1 VASTSRALTLKLL
14 ADVDNFTKGLDKGT
28 KETKTFGDKIT
39 KFGKIAGAAFAAA
52 GIAAVAY
59 AGKLLKDGVES
70 AIADEKANAQLAA
83 TLRNVAGATDETIA
97 KTLEYTRATE
107 LATGVTEDELRPS
120 LNRLSIATGD
130 VSKAMEL
137 QKLAL
142 DVSAGSGK
150 SLETVTNALAK
161 AQEGNTASL
170 VRLGIGLSAAQL
182 KTMSMDDVTKAL
194 AGTFAGAADTAA
206 NTFEG
211 KMTRL
216 GLAFEDVRDTVGGF
230 VLDAI
235 TPMVET
241 FVSKVMPALSALA
254 AELGPK
260 LTPIFKALTEYMRDY
275 VLPTF
280 RSIYLFIDQY
290 IVPALKAILVPA
302 IDALRSAFTKVTD
315 KIKNNEA
322 ELKPLLDAFK
332 AVAAFVRDFLAPT
345 IGIQLKIT
353 FTVLGAAIGAVID
366 YFALLVRTITKAYNA
381 IKTFVNFIKNNPVTN
396 FIGGAV
402 DFAFGGG
409 RAMGGPVNAG
419 TNYIVGE
426 RGPELFMPNTSGTII
441 PNNKLGGGSGTT
453 INLTVN
459 GAIDAEG
466 TARTIID
473 VLNRSQARGT
483 LGSAAFA

>member
-1 VASTSRALTLKLL
+1 MAKDSRALTLKLL
-14 ADVDNFTKGLDKGT
+14 ADVSDFVKGLDKGT
-28 KETKTFGDKIT
+28 KETQTFGNKVAA
-39 KFGKIAGAAFAAA
+39 FGKKAGLAFAVAGAAAA
-52 GIAAVAY
+52 AY
-59 AGKLLKDGVES
+59 AGKLLKDGVEA
-70 AIADEKANAQLAA
+70 AIADEKANAQLAT

-150 SLETVTNALAK
+150 SLEAVTNALAK
-161 AQEGNTASL
+161 SQEGNTASL

-182 KTMSMDDVTKAL
+182 KTMSMDDVTKSL
-194 AGTFAGAADTAA
+194 AETFAGAADTAA

-235 TPMVET
+235 TPMVENIVT
-241 FVSKVMPALSALA
+241 KVMPALASFANSLGGAEGLKGNFDTFVSAAKNLF
-254 AELGPK
+254 L
-260 LTPIFKALTEYMRDY
+260 PIFNG
-275 VLPTF
+275 
-280 RSIYLFIDQY
+280 I
-290 IVPALKAILVPA
+290 
-302 IDALRSAFTKVTD
+302 RSAFNN
-315 KIKNNEA
+315 IKSSVMENKEEFTALFNF
-322 ELKPLLDAFK
+322 LKNY
-332 AVAAFVRDFLAPT
+332 VAPFLGGALRIAIQG
-345 IGIQLKIT
+345 IG
-353 FTVLGAAIGAVID
+353 TVISTVVDLVAS
-366 YFALLVRTITKAYNA
+366 LVRGFQSLIS
-381 IKTFVNFIKNNPVTN
+381 FGQRVGGV
-396 FIGGAV
+396 IGSVGG
-402 DFAFGGG
+402 FLGFGGN
-409 RAMGGPVNAG
+409 RAMGGSVSANTA
-419 TNYIVGE
+419 YVVGE
-426 RGPELFMPNTSGTII
+426 RGPELFVPQGSGTIV
-441 PNNKLGGGSGTT
+441 PNNRISGGGTT

>member
-1 VASTSRALTLKLL
+1 MASTSRALTLKLL
-14 ADVDNFTKGLDKGT
+14 ADVDNFTKGLNKGA
-28 KETKTFGDKIT
+28 KETQTFGDKIT
-39 KFGKIAGAAFAAA
+39 KFGKIAGAAFAVA
-52 GIAAVAY
+52 GAAAVAY

-70 AIADEKANAQLAA
+70 AIADEKANAQLAV

-182 KTMSMDDVTKAL
+182 KTMSMDDVTNSL
-194 AGTFAGAADTAA
+194 AETFAGAADTAA

-235 TPMVET
+235 TPMVENI
-241 FVSKVMPALSALA
+241 VNKVMPALSSF
-254 AELGPK
+254 AESLGGADGLK
-260 LTPIFKALTEYMRDY
+260 GTFDVFVEGAKNVFIPIFNG
-275 VLPTF
+275 
-280 RSIYLFIDQY
+280 I
-290 IVPALKAILVPA
+290 
-302 IDALRSAFTKVTD
+302 RSAFNS
-315 KIKNNEA
+315 IKASVMDNKEEFTALFNF
-322 ELKPLLDAFK
+322 LKNY
-332 AVAAFVRDFLAPT
+332 VAPFL
-345 IGIQLKIT
+345 G
-353 FTVLGAAIGAVID
+353 GALRIAIVAIGNVISTVVD
-366 YFALLVRTITKAYNA
+366 LVADLVRGFQNVVKFGQA
-381 IKTFVNFIKNNPVTN
+381 V
-396 FIGGAV
+396 GGAV
-402 DFAFGGG
+402 GAVGSFLGFGGN
-409 RAMGGPVNAG
+409 RAMGGPVSSNTA
-419 TNYIVGE
+419 YVVGE
-426 RGPELFMPNTSGTII
+426 RGPELFVPQGAGTII
-441 PNNKLGGGSGTT
+441 PNGGGGRGTT

-483 LGSAAFA
+483 LGSAAFS